1 MEGKDKDAGV
11 IIKLKQ
17 IVFFT
22 AEEIGLGE
30 KAEEPGGVGT
40 TRLPE
45 RG

>member
-1 MEGKDKDAGV
+1 MEGKDEDAGV
-11 IIKLKQ
+11 IIKLKRNVLY
-17 IVFFT
+17 I
-22 AEEIGLGE
+22 AEEVGLGE